1 MTRTRAR
8 AGDGRTPALRRVAL
22 RTLAANRVRLALTL
36 IAVVLGT
43 AFVAGSFVFTDTL
56 HKAFD
61 GVFADVAQG
70 VDVQVSTEHRG
81 AGGVPDAYGPLL
93 RGLPHVADVTPQVSG
108 PVVLVDADGKP
119 VQTGGAPSLGL
130 SYTPPGE
137 APGPTAPVVAGAP
150 PSADGEVMLNDGAAR
165 AAGLRVGDRT
175 QVLVPAKGL
184 QDVTVSGIYSPT
196 ADSGGYVGVEFTAAQ
211 ARALFTDG
219 AHVAAFDVAA
229 TPGTAPAALRDEVA
243 AALPDTPELRVETGA
258 QVRERVQSQLDDAL
272 RFVNYFL
279 FAFGAIALLAGT
291 FIIYNTFSMIVAQ
304 RMRELALLRAVGAG
318 RRQIRRSVLGEAAA
332 VGLAGSAVGLA
343 AGIGLAYGLRAV
355 LNAADLGLPR
365 GDLAVS
371 ARTVVTAL
379 VLGTFVTVASAWV
392 PARRASAVPPV
403 AAMRAEFASTGTS
416 LRRRTAA
423 GTLGI
428 AGGTVALVLGA
439 LAETTPVAASV
450 VGAGAAAVLIGALLV
465 SPALSSPVIR
475 LLGAAVPRVFGA
487 PGRLAVT
494 NATRNPRRTS
504 ATGFALTLGLML
516 VTLIGVFGASARSS
530 VDALIDT
537 GIRADFVL
545 TGVGRSGIPPRAA
558 EAAATA
564 PGVGAVVRFH
574 PVRAELDGA
583 SSAGLA
589 ASGPVADLLRL
600 DIVSGQAEL
609 TGDGML
615 VSTDAAARHGWN
627 VGDTVELTG
636 PDGTVFRNVVRG
648 TYAPQPALG
657 DWMVG
662 EAAYRALVPELAR
675 RDVLMLVDP
684 TPGVTPAAVRE
695 SLTSATDPYLVVQ
708 VQDRDEFRGAQA
720 RQIDQ
725 MLAVLYGLLALAIVI
740 AVLGIVNTLALSVV
754 ERRREIGMLRAIG
767 THRAQVRRT
776 VYLESTLIAVYGAV
790 VGVVLGLAF
799 GAAFV
804 HALRNE
810 GIDHLAVP
818 WAQSLAML
826 AGSAAVG
833 VAAAVWP
840 ASRAARTDPLTAIDE
855 P

>member
-1 MTRTRAR
+1 MTPARAR
-8 AGDGRTPALRRVAL
+8 AGGGRDPALRRVAL
-22 RTLAANRVRLALTL
+22 RTLAANRVRLALTV

-61 GVFADVAQG
+61 GVFADVAEG
-70 VDVQVSTEHRG
+70 VDVQVSTEHPG
-81 AGGVPDAYGPLL
+81 AGGVPDSYGPLL
-93 RGLPHVADVTPQVSG
+93 RGLPHVAEVTPQISG
-108 PVVLVDADGKP
+108 PLVLVDARGRP
-119 VQTGGAPSLGL
+119 VQTGGAPSMGL
-130 SYTPPGE
+130 SYTPPGK
-137 APGPTAPVVAGAP
+137 APGDPEPIVAGAP

-165 AAGLRVGDRT
+165 AAGLHVGDRT

-184 QDVTVSGIYSPT
+184 QDVTVTGIYAPA
-196 ADSGGYVGVEFTAAQ
+196 ADTGGYVGIEFTAEQ

-219 AHVAAFDVAA
+219 SHVGAFQVAA
-229 TPGTAPAALRDEVA
+229 TPGTAPATLRDEVA
-243 AALPDTPELRVETGA
+243 AALPDTPEMRVETGA

-279 FAFGAIALLAGT
+279 LAFGAIALLAGT

-343 AGIGLAYGLRAV
+343 AGIGLAYGLRAA

-365 GDLAVS
+365 GDLAVT
-371 ARTVVTAL
+371 ARTVVAAL
-379 VLGTFVTVASAWV
+379 ALGAFVTVASAWV

-416 LRRRTAA
+416 LRRRTAVGA
-423 GTLGI
+423 LGI
-428 AGGTVALVLGA
+428 AGGTVALLLGA
-439 LAETTPVAASV
+439 TAETTPVAASV
-450 VGAGAAAVLIGALLV
+450 VGAGAATVLVGALLV

-475 LLGAAVPRVFGA
+475 ILGAAVPRVFGA

-545 TGVGRSGIPPRAA
+545 TGIGPSGIPPRAA
-558 EAAATA
+558 DAAAAA
-564 PGVGAVVRFH
+564 PGVGEVVRFH

-583 SSAGLA
+583 STAGLA

-600 DIVSGQAEL
+600 DIVSGNSEL

-615 VSTDAAARHGWN
+615 VSTDAAARHGWT
-627 VGDTVELTG
+627 VGDAVELTG

-648 TYAPQPALG
+648 TYAPQSALG
-657 DWMVG
+657 DWVVG
-662 EAAYRALVPELAR
+662 ESAYHALAPALAR
-675 RDVLMLVDP
+675 RDVLMLVDAA
-684 TPGVTPAAVRE
+684 PGVTPAALRE
-695 SLTSATDPYLVVQ
+695 SLTAATDPYLVVQ

-725 MLAVLYGLLALAIVI
+725 MLAVLYGLLSLAIVI

-754 ERRREIGMLRAIG
+754 ERRREIGMLRVIG

-776 VYLESTLIAVYGAV
+776 VYIESTLIAVYGAV
-790 VGVVLGLAF
+790 VGVVLGIAF

-810 GIDHLAVP
+810 GIDRLAIP
-818 WAQSLAML
+818 WVQSLAML
-826 AGSAAVG
+826 AGAAAVG

-840 ASRAARTDPLTAIDE
+840 ASRASRTDPLTAIDE